1 MQVLGHSLITAD
13 EKRELSKIAAAPND
27 ESYVPK
33 LVGPDGDFIIL
44 PHIVFEA
51 LKKIVNYMM
60 NDNAILLIPQY
71 KELTTQ
77 EAAQILG
84 VSRPY
89 LIDMLEQKK
98 IPFTKVGSH
107 RRIKLN
113 DLLRY
118 KKQLE
123 AEEKQALDEIAQMSQ
138 DWGIYY

>member
-1 MQVLGHSLITAD
+1 MQVLGHSLITEE
-13 EKRELSKIAAAPND
+13 EKRELDKIAAAPND

-44 PHIVFEA
+44 PQAVFKV
-51 LKKIVNYMM
+51 LKQIVNYMV
-60 NDNAILLIPQY
+60 DDKPILLISYY

-89 LIDMLEQKK
+89 LINLLAQKK

-113 DLLRY
+113 DLLNY
-118 KKQLE
+118 KKRRQ
-123 AEEKQALDEIAQMSQ
+123 EEQERALDELAQMSQ
-138 DWGIYY
+138 DLGLYR